1 VVKELAA
8 AMGGS
13 VAVAS
18 QPGAG
23 ATFAVSL
30 PVASVRPAWRSAI
43 RELPVRRRAGQEV
56 FVALQLPPVE
66 PPTW

>member
-1 VVKELAA
+1 VRCTAQDRVVVKEFAA

-13 VAVAS
+13 VAVV
-18 QPGAG
+18 
-23 ATFAVSL
+23 AVSL
-30 PVASVRPAWRSAI
+30 PVASVRRAWRSAS

-66 PPTW
+66 PLTW

>member
-30 PVASVRPAWRSAI
+30 PVASVRPAWRSAS

-56 FVALQLPPVE
+56 FVALQWPPVE
-66 PPTW
+66 PLTW